1 MSNNLSE
8 YAEAWLKA
16 KQAENE
22 ATAHRRRFEDEMLSL
37 IGVAKN
43 MEGTETAEPDGYII
57 KITGKI
63 NRTVDGDKLQELAN
77 EAGLFDHLQRLF
89 KWKPSLN
96 MAAWKNADASITGP
110 LASAI
115 SSKPGRASFK
125 IEPKQGDSN
134 E

>member
-1 MSNNLSE
+1 VSNNLSE
-8 YAEAWLKA
+8 YAQAWLEAKKA
-16 KQAENE
+16 E
-22 ATAHRRRFEDEMLSL
+22 ADATKRRRDLEDEMLIL
-37 IGVAKN
+37 IGVAEN
-43 MEGTETAEPDGYII
+43 MEGTETAEADGYVI

-115 SSKPGRASFK
+115 TAKPGRSSFK
-125 IEPKQGDSN
+125 IEPKQG

>member
-8 YAEAWLKA
+8 YAQAWLDA
-16 KQAENE
+16 KQAEAD
-22 ATAHRRRFEDEMLSL
+22 ATKRRRELEDEMASL
-37 IGVAKN
+37 IGVAEN
-43 MEGTETAEPDGYII
+43 MEGTETAEPDGYVI

-89 KWKPSLN
+89 KWKPSIN

-115 SSKPGRASFK
+115 TAKPGRASFK
-125 IEPKQGDSN
+125 IEPKQG

>member
-8 YAEAWLKA
+8 YAQAWLDT
-16 KQAENE
+16 KQAEAD
-22 ATAHRRRFEDEMLSL
+22 ATKRRRELEDEMASL
-37 IGVAKN
+37 IGVAEN
-43 MEGTETAEPDGYII
+43 FEGTKTAEPDGYVI

-115 SSKPGRASFK
+115 TSKAGRPGFK
-125 IEPKQGDSN
+125 IEPKQG

>member
-1 MSNNLSE
+1 M
-8 YAEAWLKA
+8 A
-16 KQAENE
+16 
-22 ATAHRRRFEDEMLSL
+22 SL
-37 IGVAKN
+37 IGVAEN
-43 MEGTETAEPDGYII
+43 FEGTETAEPEGYTI

-115 SSKPGRASFK
+115 TSKSGRPGFTIA
-125 IEPKQGDSN
+125 PKQG
-134 E
+134 

>member
-1 MSNNLSE
+1 VSNNLSQ
-8 YAEAWLKA
+8 YAQAWLDAKKAEA
-16 KQAENE
+16 E
-22 ATAHRRRFEDEMLSL
+22 ATQRRREIEDEMLSL
-37 IGVAKN
+37 IGVAEN
-43 MEGTETAEPDGYII
+43 FEGTETADLDGYVI

-115 SSKPGRASFK
+115 TSKAGRMQFK
-125 IEPKQGDSN
+125 IEAKKDES
-134 E
+134 